1 MTKNYFISCNFLIHA
16 VSGKWKPSII
26 CALGLKEHRY
36 GELKRYFDDLYRV
49 HVSEKVLTEELNQ
62 LINDQLVKR
71 TSYPVV
77 PPKVVYFLTADGL
90 RMKKILIEMA
100 EFSEELVAS
109 GKVTDVSFEN
119 GAAEM
124 KGLSHQQDIHTGN
137 D

>member
-1 MTKNYFISCNFLIHA
+1 MAKNYFISYNFLIHA

-26 CALGLKEHRY
+26 CTLGLKERRY

-77 PPKVVYFLTADGL
+77 PPKVVYSLTADGL
-90 RMKKILIEMA
+90 RMKKSLSKWRNLA
-100 EFSEELVAS
+100 KSSSLL
-109 GKVTDVSFEN
+109 GKLRMFPLKMV
-119 GAAEM
+119 
-124 KGLSHQQDIHTGN
+124 LPR
-137 D
+137 